1 MPKKRFMVLIPCRL
15 DSTRL
20 PGKALKKLGEKTL
33 IETVYFN
40 AKQALEEIELDAD
53 VAVCTDSTE
62 IANTLAASS
71 VPTYMTSSAHKNGT
85 ERIAECITRYD
96 LDHEFI
102 IDIQGDE
109 PFVNSEIIEVV
120 AREVEAQASLGRQKE
135 YIILPHQVMNHEEAA
150 RDSVVKI
157 VLSRHGHV
165 MYMSRALIPQTH
177 KPNDSSNA
185 TLYAKHL
192 SVIGFTR
199 SALTRYAELER
210 GEHESCEDIELLRAL
225 EDGIVIISPRSVSS
239 TFSIDTEADL
249 HKARKL
255 MRKQGMTAKSVE
267 RE

>member
-1 MPKKRFMVLIPCRL
+1 MPKARFMVLIPCRL

-20 PGKALKKLGEKTL
+20 PGKALKKLGGKTL

-40 AKQALEEIELDAD
+40 AKKALEEIELNAD
-53 VAVCTDSTE
+53 IAVCTDSSE
-62 IANTLAASS
+62 IANTLAESG
-71 VPTYMTSSAHKNGT
+71 VPTYMTSSTHKNGT

-96 LDHEFI
+96 LNHEFI

-120 AREVEAQASLGRQKE
+120 AREVEAQASLGREE
-135 YIILPHQVMNHEEAA
+135 YIVLPHQLIKFEEAA

-157 VLSRHGHV
+157 VLNCHGHV

-177 KPNDSSNA
+177 KPDDSGNA
-185 TLYAKHL
+185 TLYSKHL

-199 SALTRYAELER
+199 SALSRYAELGR
-210 GEHESCEDIELLRAL
+210 GEHESREDIELLRAL

-239 TFSIDTEADL
+239 TFSIDTEDDL
-249 HKARKL
+249 HKARDL
-255 MRKQGMTAKSVE
+255 MRQKVMTTKSVE
-267 RE
+267 RA